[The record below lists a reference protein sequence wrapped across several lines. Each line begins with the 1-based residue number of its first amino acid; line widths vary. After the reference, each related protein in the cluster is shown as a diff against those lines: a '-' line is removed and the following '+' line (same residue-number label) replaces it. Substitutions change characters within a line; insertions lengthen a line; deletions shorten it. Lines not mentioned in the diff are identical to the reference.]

1 MNFGGD
7 CMDKR
12 MIVPDEIS
20 LELYLKDISK
30 SVTLSPEEEYKL
42 AVRIKRGDKKAL
54 ERLIKANLRFV
65 VSVARNYQN
74 QGLPLGELI
83 SEGNLGLIQ
92 AAKRFDEKRN
102 FKFISYAV
110 WWIRQ
115 AILRALAD
123 RSRITRVPLNRIG
136 IIHKVGKTQCR
147 LEQKLRRLPS
157 VEEIADELGL
167 QESEVLAIQKI
178 GNRYLSLDTPVQ
190 ADEGSMLID
199 LLQDEEQ
206 ESPDHNLIEMSMQE
220 GVNRILDTLNDREKR
235 VLKLYFGVGEDTPH
249 TLDEIGKRLHL
260 TRERVRQIKEKAIHR
275 LKNSYRNRTLK
286 AFTDT

>member
-1 MNFGGD
+1 MER
-7 CMDKR
+7 R
-12 MIVPDEIS
+12 MIIPDETS

-30 SVTLSPEEEYKL
+30 NAALSAEDEARL
-42 AVRIKRGDKKAL
+42 AVRIKKGDRKAL
-54 ERLIKANLRFV
+54 EKLIKANLRFV

-136 IIHKVGKTQCR
+136 IIHKVGRTQSK
-147 LEQKLRRLPS
+147 LEQRYRRMPTLD
-157 VEEIADELGL
+157 EIAKELGL
-167 QESEVLAIQKI
+167 AESEVIEIQKI

-190 ADEGSMLID
+190 ADDSSQLID
-199 LLQDEEQ
+199 LLQDENQ
-206 ESPDHNLIEMSMQE
+206 EMPDSRLIEMSLQE
-220 GVNRILDTLNDREKR
+220 GVNKILDTLNDREKK
-235 VLKLYFGVGEDTPH
+235 VLQLYFGVGEETPH
-249 TLDEIGKRLHL
+249 TLDEIGRRLHL

-275 LKNSYRNRTLK
+275 LKNSYRSRSLK
-286 AFTDT
+286 VFTD

>member
-1 MNFGGD
+1 MER
-7 CMDKR
+7 R
-12 MIVPDEIS
+12 MIIPDETS

-30 SVTLSPEEEYKL
+30 NAALSAEDEARL
-42 AVRIKRGDKKAL
+42 AVKIKKGDRKAL
-54 ERLIKANLRFV
+54 EKLIKANLRFV

-136 IIHKVGKTQCR
+136 IIHKVGRTQSK
-147 LEQKLRRLPS
+147 LEQRYRRMPTL
-157 VEEIADELGL
+157 EEIAKELGL
-167 QESEVLAIQKI
+167 AESEVIEIQKI

-190 ADEGSMLID
+190 ADDSSQLID
-199 LLQDEEQ
+199 LLQDENQ
-206 ESPDHNLIEMSMQE
+206 EMPDSRLIEMSMQE
-220 GVNRILDTLNDREKR
+220 GVNKILDTLNDREKK
-235 VLKLYFGVGEDTPH
+235 VLQLYFGVGEETPH
-249 TLDEIGKRLHL
+249 TLDEIGRRLHL

-275 LKNSYRNRTLK
+275 LKNSYRSRSLK
-286 AFTDT
+286 VFTD

>member
-1 MNFGGD
+1 MER
-7 CMDKR
+7 R
-12 MIVPDEIS
+12 MIIPDETS

-30 SVTLSPEEEYKL
+30 NAALSAEDEAKL
-42 AVRIKRGDKKAL
+42 AVRIKKGDRKAL
-54 ERLIKANLRFV
+54 EKLIKANLRFV

-136 IIHKVGKTQCR
+136 IIHKVGRTQSK
-147 LEQKLRRLPS
+147 LEQRFRRMPTL
-157 VEEIADELGL
+157 EEIAKELGL
-167 QESEVLAIQKI
+167 AESEVIEIQKI

-190 ADEGSMLID
+190 ADDSSQLID
-199 LLQDEEQ
+199 LLQDENQ
-206 ESPDHNLIEMSMQE
+206 EMPDSRLIEMSMQE
-220 GVNRILDTLNDREKR
+220 GVNKILDTLNDREKK
-235 VLKLYFGVGEDTPH
+235 VLQLYFGVGEETPH
-249 TLDEIGKRLHL
+249 TLDEIGRRLHL

-275 LKNSYRNRTLK
+275 LKNSYRSRSLK
-286 AFTDT
+286 VFTD

>member
-1 MNFGGD
+1 
-7 CMDKR
+7 
-12 MIVPDEIS
+12 MIIPDETS

-30 SVTLSPEEEYKL
+30 NAALSAEEEAKL
-42 AVRIKRGDKKAL
+42 AVKIKKGDRKAL
-54 ERLIKANLRFV
+54 EKLIKANLRFV

-136 IIHKVGKTQCR
+136 IIHKVGRTQSK
-147 LEQKLRRLPS
+147 LEQRFRRMPTLD
-157 VEEIADELGL
+157 EIAKELGL
-167 QESEVLAIQKI
+167 AESEVIEIQKI

-190 ADEGSMLID
+190 ADDSSQLID
-199 LLQDEEQ
+199 LLQYENQ
-206 ESPDHNLIEMSMQE
+206 EMPDSRLIEMSMQE
-220 GVNRILDTLNDREKR
+220 GVNKILDTLNDREKK
-235 VLKLYFGVGEDTPH
+235 VLQLYFGVGEETPH
-249 TLDEIGKRLHL
+249 TLDEIGRRLHL

-275 LKNSYRNRTLK
+275 LKNSYRSRSLK
-286 AFTDT
+286 VFTD

>member
-1 MNFGGD
+1 
-7 CMDKR
+7 
-12 MIVPDEIS
+12 MIIPDETS

-30 SVTLSPEEEYKL
+30 NAALSAEEEAKL
-42 AVRIKRGDKKAL
+42 AVKIKKGDRKAL
-54 ERLIKANLRFV
+54 EKLIKANLRFV

-136 IIHKVGKTQCR
+136 IIHKVGRTQSK
-147 LEQKLRRLPS
+147 LEQRFRRMPTLD
-157 VEEIADELGL
+157 EIAKELGL
-167 QESEVLAIQKI
+167 AESEVIEIQKI

-190 ADEGSMLID
+190 ADDSSQLID
-199 LLQDEEQ
+199 LLQDENQ
-206 ESPDHNLIEMSMQE
+206 EMPDSRLIEMSMQE
-220 GVNRILDTLNDREKR
+220 GVNKILDTLNDREKK
-235 VLKLYFGVGEDTPH
+235 VLQLYFGVGEETPH
-249 TLDEIGKRLHL
+249 TLDEIGRRLHL

-275 LKNSYRNRTLK
+275 LKNSYRSRSLK
-286 AFTDT
+286 VFTD

>member
-1 MNFGGD
+1 MER
-7 CMDKR
+7 R
-12 MIVPDEIS
+12 MIIPDETS

-30 SVTLSPEEEYKL
+30 NAALSAEDEAKL
-42 AVRIKRGDKKAL
+42 AVKIKKGDRKAL
-54 ERLIKANLRFV
+54 EKLIKANLRFV

-136 IIHKVGKTQCR
+136 IIHKVGRTQSK
-147 LEQKLRRLPS
+147 LEQKFRRMPTL
-157 VEEIADELGL
+157 EEIAKELGL
-167 QESEVLAIQKI
+167 AESEVIEIQKI

-190 ADEGSMLID
+190 ADDSSQLID
-199 LLQDEEQ
+199 LLQDENQ
-206 ESPDHNLIEMSMQE
+206 EMPDSRLIEMSMQE
-220 GVNRILDTLNDREKR
+220 GVNKILDTLNDREKK
-235 VLKLYFGVGEDTPH
+235 VLQLYFGVGEETPH
-249 TLDEIGKRLHL
+249 TLDEIGRRLHL

-275 LKNSYRNRTLK
+275 LKNSYRSRSLK
-286 AFTDT
+286 VFTD

>member
-1 MNFGGD
+1 MT
-7 CMDKR
+7 DKR

-30 SVTLSPEEEYKL
+30 TVALSAEEECKL
-42 AVRIKRGDKKAL
+42 AVLIKKGDKAAL
-54 ERLIKANLRFV
+54 EKLIKANLRFV

-92 AAKRFDEKRN
+92 AAKRFDERRN

-115 AILRALAD
+115 SILRALAD

-136 IIHKVGKTQCR
+136 VIHKVGKTQSK
-147 LEQKLRRLPS
+147 LEQKFMRMPTM
-157 VEEIADELGL
+157 EEIAEELGL
-167 QESEVLAIQKI
+167 KENEVIAIQRI

-190 ADEGSMLID
+190 NDDTSEMID
-199 LLQDEEQ
+199 LLHDEEQ
-206 ESPDHNLIEMSMQE
+206 ELPDTNLVELSMLQ
-220 GVNRILDTLNDREKR
+220 GVNKILDTLTEREKS
-235 VLKLYFGVGEDTPH
+235 VLKLYFGVEEDIPH
-249 TLDEIGKRLHL
+249 TLDEIGRRLHL

-275 LKNSYRNRTLK
+275 LQVSYRNHTIEPPEY
-286 AFTDT
+286 

>member
-1 MNFGGD
+1 MER
-7 CMDKR
+7 K
-12 MIVPDEIS
+12 MIIPDETS
-20 LELYLKDISK
+20 LELYLKEISK
-30 SVTLSPEEEYKL
+30 NAALPAEEEARL
-42 AVRIKRGDKKAL
+42 AVLIRSGDKKAL
-54 ERLIKANLRFV
+54 EKLIKANLRFV

-136 IIHKVGKTQCR
+136 IIHKVGRTQSK
-147 LEQKLRRLPS
+147 LEQRFRRIPTI
-157 VEEIADELGL
+157 EEIAQELGL
-167 QESEVLAIQKI
+167 AEEEIIAIQKI

-190 ADEGSMLID
+190 SDDSSELID
-199 LLQDEEQ
+199 LLHDENQ
-206 ESPDHNLIEMSMQE
+206 ELPDSNLIEISTQK
-220 GVNRILDTLNDREKR
+220 GINKILDTLNDREKK
-235 VLKLYFGVGEDTPH
+235 VLKLYFGVGEDTAH

-260 TRERVRQIKEKAIHR
+260 TRERVRQIKEKAIYR
-275 LKNSYRNRTLK
+275 LKNSYRSRYLK
-286 AFTDT
+286 VFTD

>member
-1 MNFGGD
+1 
-7 CMDKR
+7 
-12 MIVPDEIS
+12 MIIPDENS

-30 SVTLSPEEEYKL
+30 NVALSAEEEARL
-42 AVRIKRGDKKAL
+42 AVRIREGDKKAL
-54 ERLIKANLRFV
+54 EKLIKANLRFV

-136 IIHKVGKTQCR
+136 IIHKVGRTQSK
-147 LEQKLRRLPS
+147 LEQKFRRVPTM
-157 VEEIADELGL
+157 EEIAQELGL
-167 QESEVLAIQKI
+167 QESEVLEIQKI

-190 ADEGSMLID
+190 TDDSSQLID
-199 LLQDEEQ
+199 LLHDENQ
-206 ESPDHNLIEMSMQE
+206 ELPDTRLVEMSMQE
-220 GVNRILDTLNDREKR
+220 GINKILDTLNEREKR

-275 LKNSYRNRTLK
+275 LKNSYRSRCLK
-286 AFTDT
+286 VFTDFNM

>member
-1 MNFGGD
+1 
-7 CMDKR
+7 MDKR
-12 MIVPDEIS
+12 MIIPDEIS
-20 LELYLKDISK
+20 LDLYLKDISK
-30 SVTLSPEEEYKL
+30 NEALSAEEEARL
-42 AVRIKRGDKKAL
+42 AVLIKKGDKKAL
-54 ERLIKANLRFV
+54 EKLIKANLRFV

-92 AAKRFDEKRN
+92 AAKRFDETRN

-136 IIHKVGKTQCR
+136 VIHKVGKTQAR
-147 LEQKLRRLPS
+147 LEQKYRRIPS
-157 VEEIADELGL
+157 IQEIADELGL
-167 QESEVLAIQKI
+167 QESEILAIQKI

-190 ADEGSMLID
+190 ADDSSVLID
-199 LLQDEEQ
+199 LLQDENQ
-206 ESPDHNLIEMSMQE
+206 EMPDSRLTELSVQH
-220 GVNRILDTLNDREKR
+220 GVNRILDTLTEREKS

-249 TLDEIGKRLHL
+249 TLDEIGRRLHL

-275 LKNSYRNRTLK
+275 LKTSVKNRTLV
-286 AFTDT
+286 TYND

>member
-1 MNFGGD
+1 
-7 CMDKR
+7 MDKR

-42 AVRIKRGDKKAL
+42 AVRIKKGDKKAL

>member
-1 MNFGGD
+1 MER
-7 CMDKR
+7 R
-12 MIVPDEIS
+12 MIIPDETS

-30 SVTLSPEEEYKL
+30 NAALSAEDEARL
-42 AVRIKRGDKKAL
+42 AVRIKKGDRKAL
-54 ERLIKANLRFV
+54 EKLIKANLRFV

-136 IIHKVGKTQCR
+136 IIHKVGRTQSK
-147 LEQKLRRLPS
+147 LEQRYRRMPTLD
-157 VEEIADELGL
+157 EIAKELGL
-167 QESEVLAIQKI
+167 AESEVIEIQKI

-190 ADEGSMLID
+190 ADDSSQLID
-199 LLQDEEQ
+199 LLQDENQ
-206 ESPDHNLIEMSMQE
+206 EMPDSRLIEMSMQE
-220 GVNRILDTLNDREKR
+220 GVNKILDTLNDREKK
-235 VLKLYFGVGEDTPH
+235 VLQLYFGVGEETPH
-249 TLDEIGKRLHL
+249 TLDEIGRRLHL

-275 LKNSYRNRTLK
+275 LKNSYRSRSLK
-286 AFTDT
+286 VFTD